1 MPIDIVESMGYSV
14 SMFIREVKTRSKGIE
29 YTVHR
34 LIEAYR
40 NSDNLPRQR
49 VIMNLGKIEVPKN
62 RWKELAF
69 LLEQRYRGQD
79 VLTSLSPDLEKTAN
93 DLYARASFFQAKPMA
108 EEQIVEQRDLETVDL
123 KSIQVSESRSLG
135 PELAI
140 MKMWN
145 DLELSDI
152 LRHNGLTDRQ
162 IALSQALVF
171 GKLVAPSSELATWG
185 WFNERTALGE
195 MTSVDIRG
203 LGKDSFYETGDL
215 LYAIKDNIEQALYQ
229 KETSLFNLNRRLF
242 LFDLTNVFFEGNGLK
257 NEQAQRGKS
266 KENRTDCP
274 LVSLALL
281 VDNAGFPVF
290 SKILPGNQSEPA
302 TLKDVLEQLAG
313 EMHQLML
320 GQRPTLIMD
329 RGIATSAN
337 LALIKAAKYE
347 YTVIERAP
355 TEKEYGAEY
364 KELKDLLD
372 KDASAEQLGA
382 EGWQRVRED
391 ATVYVRKT
399 TKADCTRVLV
409 FSLKKEAKELAMD
422 KLKETRLLED
432 LEKLK
437 NSIHKRSILLS
448 AKANERLGK
457 IKQKYPGTN
466 AYFDISCKLSD
477 DGLHA
482 IDLVWAKK
490 EIGRQRPIF
499 AGCYVIETNKADM
512 SAVDIWNDYITLT
525 RVESAFRDLKSE
537 LGLRPVYHQNAG
549 RTQAHLFLSVLAYH
563 LLVGMETRLRENGEH
578 REWKAIRAVLSTH
591 QRMTVSM
598 LNKEGESIRIRLSG
612 NAESCHM
619 DIYNALGVTDRLRK
633 IKTIDRPR
641 K

>member
-1 MPIDIVESMGYSV
+1 
-14 SMFIREVKTRSKGIE
+14 MFIREVKTRSKGIE
-29 YTVHR
+29 YKVHR

-40 NSDNLPRQR
+40 NSENLPRQR
-49 VIMNLGKIEVPKN
+49 VIMNLGRIDVPKN

-69 LLEQRYRGQD
+69 LLEQRYCGQE
-79 VLTSLSPDLEKTAN
+79 VLASLSPELEKAAN
-93 DLYARASFFQAKPMA
+93 DLYARSSFNQAKPKA
-108 EEQIVEQRDLETVDL
+108 EAQVVEQRDLETVDMN
-123 KSIQVSESRSLG
+123 SIQVSESRSLG
-135 PELAI
+135 PELAVT
-140 MKMWN
+140 KAWN
-145 DLELSDI
+145 DLELSDV
-152 LRHNGLTDRQ
+152 LRQNGLTDRQ
-162 IALSQALVF
+162 ISLSQALVF
-171 GKLVAPSSELATWG
+171 GKLIEPGSELATWG

-195 MTSVDIRG
+195 MMSEDIRG

-215 LYAIKDNIEQALYQ
+215 LYSIKDNIEQALYQ

-257 NEQAQRGKS
+257 NEQAERGKS
-266 KENRTDCP
+266 KEHRADCP

-302 TLKDVLEQLAG
+302 TLKDVLEQLDS
-313 EMHQLML
+313 EMQQLTL
-320 GQRPTLIMD
+320 DQRPTLIMD

-337 LALIKAAKYE
+337 LALIKEAHYE

-355 TEKEYGAEY
+355 TEKEYGVEY
-364 KELKDLLD
+364 KELKGLLD
-372 KDASAEQLGA
+372 KESSAEQLLA

-391 ATVYVRKT
+391 ATVYVRQSA
-399 TKADCTRVLV
+399 KADCTRVLV

-422 KLKETRLLED
+422 RLKETRLLED

-437 NSIHKRSILLS
+437 KSIRKRSILLS
-448 AKANERLGK
+448 AKVNERLGK
-457 IKQKYPGTN
+457 IKQKYPGTS
-466 AYFDISCKLSD
+466 AYFDIACKLSD
-477 DGLHA
+477 DGLKA
-482 IDLVWAKK
+482 SDLFWTKK
-490 EIGRQRPIF
+490 EIGLQRPVF
-499 AGCYVIETNKADM
+499 AGCYVIETNKANM
-512 SAVDIWNDYITLT
+512 SAIDVWQDYITLT

-537 LGLRPVYHQNAG
+537 LGLRPVYHQNAA

-563 LLVGMETRLRENGEH
+563 LLVGMETRLKEKGEH
-578 REWKAIRAVLSTH
+578 REWKTIRSVLSTH

-612 NAESCHM
+612 NAESCHL

-633 IKTIDRPR
+633 IKTVDRLR

>member
-1 MPIDIVESMGYSV
+1 MY
-14 SMFIREVKTRSKGIE
+14 IREVKVRGRNNQYI
-29 YTVHR
+29 VHR

-40 NSDNLPRQR
+40 NSENLPRQR
-49 VIMNLGKIEVPKN
+49 VILNLGKIDVPKN

-69 LLEQRYRGQD
+69 LLEQRCCGQE
-79 VLTSLSPDLEKTAN
+79 VLTSLSPELEKTAN
-93 DLYARASFFQAKPMA
+93 DLYARSAFNQAKPKA
-108 EEQIVEQRDLETVDL
+108 EEQVKEQRDLATVDL
-123 KSIQVSESRSLG
+123 NSIQVSESRSLG
-135 PELAI
+135 PELAA

-152 LRHNGLTDRQ
+152 LSQNGLTAHQ
-162 IALSQALVF
+162 ISLAQVLVF
-171 GKLVAPSSELATWG
+171 GKLIEPGSELATWG

-195 MTSVDIRG
+195 MTPVDIRG
-203 LGKDSFYETGDL
+203 LGKDSFYEMGDL
-215 LYAIKDNIEQALYQ
+215 LYSIKDNIEQALYQ

-257 NEQAQRGKS
+257 NEQAERGKS
-266 KENRTDCP
+266 KEHRTDCP

-302 TLKDVLEQLAG
+302 TLRDVLEQLEG
-313 EMHQLML
+313 EMQQLTL

-337 LALIKAAKYE
+337 LALIKEAHYE

-364 KELKDLLD
+364 KELKALLD
-372 KDASAEQLGA
+372 KDASTEQLLA

-391 ATVYVRKT
+391 ATVYVRQSA
-399 TKADCTRVLV
+399 KADCTRVLV

-422 KLKETRLLED
+422 RLKETRLLED

-437 NSIHKRSILLS
+437 KSIRKRSILLS

-457 IKQKYPGTN
+457 IKQKYPGTS
-466 AYFDISCKLSD
+466 AYFDIACKLSD

-482 IDLVWAKK
+482 SDLVWTKK
-490 EIGRQRPIF
+490 EIGLQRPVF
-499 AGCYVIETNKADM
+499 AGCYVIETNKAHM
-512 SAVDIWNDYITLT
+512 SAIDIWQDYITLT

-537 LGLRPVYHQNAG
+537 LGLRPVFHQNAA

-563 LLVGMETRLRENGEH
+563 LLVGMETRLREKGEH
-578 REWKAIRAVLSTH
+578 REWKTIRSVLSTH
-591 QRMTVSM
+591 QRVTVSVM
-598 LNKEGESIRIRLSG
+598 NKEGESIRIRLSG
-612 NAESCHM
+612 NAESCHL

-633 IKTIDRPR
+633 IKTVAR
-641 K
+641 KRK

>member
-1 MPIDIVESMGYSV
+1 MY
-14 SMFIREVKTRSKGIE
+14 IREVKVRSKGIE

-34 LIEAYR
+34 LVEAYR
-40 NSDNLPRQR
+40 NSENLPRQR
-49 VIMNLGKIEVPKN
+49 VILNLGKIDVPKN

-69 LLEQRYRGQD
+69 LLEQRYCGQE
-79 VLTSLSPDLEKTAN
+79 VLMSLSPELEKTAS
-93 DLYARASFFQAKPMA
+93 DLYARSSFNQAKPKA
-108 EEQIVEQRDLETVDL
+108 EEQVMEQRDLETVDIQ
-123 KSIQVSESRSLG
+123 SIQVSESRSLG
-135 PELAI
+135 PELAVL
-140 MKMWN
+140 KMWN
-145 DLELSDI
+145 DLELGEI
-152 LRHNGLTDRQ
+152 LRQNGLTDRQ
-162 IALSQALVF
+162 ISLAQALIF
-171 GKLVAPSSELATWG
+171 GKLISPSSELATWG
-185 WFNERTALGE
+185 WFNERTALCE
-195 MTSVDIRG
+195 MTPADIRG

-215 LYAIKDNIEQALYQ
+215 LYSLKDNIEQALYQ

-257 NEQAQRGKS
+257 NEQAERGKS

-302 TLKDVLEQLAG
+302 TLKDVLEQLEG
-313 EMHQLML
+313 EMKQLSL

-337 LALIKAAKYE
+337 LKLIRESNYE

-355 TEKEYGAEY
+355 TEKEYGVEY

-372 KDASAEQLGA
+372 KDATAEQLLA

-391 ATVYVRKT
+391 ATVYVRQ
-399 TKADCTRVLV
+399 TKRDDYTRVLV

-422 KLKETRLLED
+422 RLKETRLVED

-437 NSIHKRSILLS
+437 KSIRKRSILLS

-466 AYFDISCKLSD
+466 AYFDITCKLND
-477 DGLHA
+477 EGLHA
-482 IDLVWAKK
+482 TDLIWEKK

-499 AGCYVIETNKADM
+499 AGCYVIETNKAGM
-512 SAVDIWNDYITLT
+512 NAIDIWQDYITLT

-563 LLVGMETRLRENGEH
+563 LLVGIETRLKEKGEH
-578 REWKAIRAVLSTH
+578 REWKTIRSVLTTH

-612 NAESCHM
+612 NAETCHLE
-619 DIYNALGVTDRLRK
+619 IYNALGVTDRLRK
-633 IKTIDRPR
+633 IKTIQRQR